1 MNKPAIL
8 VTSGKGGVGKTLVA
22 INIALELSKYM
33 KVALVDA
40 DVRAPNLTYVMGI
53 ANKKIDI
60 DHNRKLIPY
69 KYSDN
74 LQIFSMEHFVARDNG
89 IKKAIIIPGEEVRS
103 IIDQTVYGVAWDN
116 PDVFVF
122 DSDPSTSDVLI
133 ELHKIFGK
141 YLNAL
146 IVTTNDISSRFDAE
160 REIDALIIYDI
171 SIIGIIG
178 NMIFHGMDD
187 GIKEIADKFKL
198 KYFGYIPFD
207 EKIRMDNN
215 NGKAQIDY
223 DVIKKVVGDILWQQQ
238 KN

>member
-22 INIALELSKYM
+22 INLALSMSKHM
-33 KVALVDA
+33 RVALIDA
-40 DVRAPNLTYVMGI
+40 DIRAPNLTYVMGI
-53 ANKKIDI
+53 SNKHITID
-60 DHNRKLIPY
+60 NKRKLIPY

-74 LQIFSMEHFVARDNG
+74 LEIFSMEQFVARDNG
-89 IKKAIIIPGEEVRS
+89 VKRAIIIPGEEVRS
-103 IIDQTVYGVAWDN
+103 IIDQSVYGVAWHD
-116 PDVFVF
+116 PDVFIF

-133 ELHKIFGK
+133 EVHKLFGK

-160 REIDALIIYDI
+160 REIDALIINDVN
-171 SIIGIIG
+171 IIGVLG
-178 NMIFHGMDD
+178 NMIFHGEDD
-187 GIKEIADKFKL
+187 GIREIAEKFKL

-207 EKIRMDNN
+207 EKIRTDNN
-215 NGKAQIDY
+215 RGKAEIDY
-223 DVIKKVVGDILWQQQ
+223 DIISRVAGDILWQPQ